1 MDEKPFLEFNIL
13 DFKEQDVEELKK
25 FAKVTFD
32 VDEILATANELK
44 YTRAIQNLL
53 ADWMEN
59 PSEDFVRCVT
69 ADLLNGKRF
78 TPAVKEQFTQ
88 ITKRAFKQLI
98 GARINER
105 LRVAMTPDDPAAKET
120 VQEPTVTEA
129 ESEAAS
135 VETTLQEIEG
145 FHIVRAILR
154 DLVPTRR
161 VFMRDAQSYC
171 AVLFD
176 DNNRKP
182 ICRLRF
188 NNEKR
193 LVLGLMDGKD
203 EEKVALAD
211 LDELYNHADRIKSAA
226 AAYM

>member
-1 MDEKPFLEFNIL
+1 
-13 DFKEQDVEELKK
+13 
-25 FAKVTFD
+25 
-32 VDEILATANELK
+32 
-44 YTRAIQNLL
+44 
-53 ADWMEN
+53 
-59 PSEDFVRCVT
+59 
-69 ADLLNGKRF
+69 
-78 TPAVKEQFTQ
+78 

-98 GARINER
+98 GSRINER
-105 LRVAMTPDDPAAKET
+105 LRGAMTPDIPVAKA
-120 VQEPTVTEA
+120 VQETTVTEA

-161 VFMRDAQSYC
+161 VYMRDAQSYC

-188 NNEKR
+188 NNEER
-193 LVLGLMDGKD
+193 LVLGLMNGKD

-211 LDELYNHADRIKSAA
+211 LDELYNYADRIKSAA